1 MILKPFIS
9 AEEAKDVGLVT
20 QIVADEELEAT
31 VLKFAQ
37 KLVNQP
43 TKVLVRQKE
52 MLNQTFYNDLEDV
65 NLREAVNIH
74 QSSKDEDFFE
84 AVSAFLNKR
93 KPEFK
98 GK

>member
-1 MILKPFIS
+1 
-9 AEEAKDVGLVT
+9 
-20 QIVADEELEAT
+20 
-31 VLKFAQ
+31 
-37 KLVNQP
+37 
-43 TKVLVRQKE
+43 